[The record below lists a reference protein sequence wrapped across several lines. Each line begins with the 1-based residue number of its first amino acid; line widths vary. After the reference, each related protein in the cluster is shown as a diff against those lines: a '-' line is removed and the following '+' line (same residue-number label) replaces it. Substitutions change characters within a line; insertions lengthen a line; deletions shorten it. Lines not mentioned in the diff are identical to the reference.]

1 MRAWRSVATKPARIS
16 RRRSCVRY
24 EGEEFAKPRFLIAPQ
39 MPGFGEHAFDHAL
52 RFVPMSA
59 KARAQKM
66 LTCGCTSTVRRDD
79 VSNHRGELVDFS
91 HTASYQVTR
100 YESCDVHGP
109 KATA

>member
-1 MRAWRSVATKPARIS
+1 
-16 RRRSCVRY
+16 
-24 EGEEFAKPRFLIAPQ
+24 
-39 MPGFGEHAFDHAL
+39 
-52 RFVPMSA
+52 
-59 KARAQKM
+59 M